1 MNVLPHAS
9 REGDCLRVFEGHS
22 ANEAWQAAAAQF
34 RNPTEVRQQAG
45 RGGATREL
53 LAASFVITDPT
64 QRWVISRVPPM
75 SVPFALVEAIGIL
88 AGRQESSYLNFFNPR
103 LPHYAGA
110 GSVYPGAYGFRLR
123 KHFGL
128 DQLERVYAALE
139 RNADTRQAVLQ
150 IWDSAV
156 DIPKPDGSPSNPDVP
171 CNLCSML
178 KLRDG
183 KLFWTQIMRSNDL
196 FRGAPYNFVQF
207 TVLQEVLA
215 GWLGAGVGT
224 YVHWSDSL
232 HVYDRDVERV
242 GRSDSLSLP
251 RSNDSLLLPKSEA
264 DVMWSALNGCVTE
277 LAKDALGE
285 SELERIAGRTTNRAA
300 TNILA
305 IVAADSARRRGFS
318 DLAMELSARC
328 MNPLL
333 SLGWRRWQSRTT
345 REVTK

>member
-1 MNVLPHAS
+1 MS
-9 REGDCLRVFEGHS
+9 
-22 ANEAWQAAAAQF
+22 QF
-34 RNPTEVRQQAG
+34 QTSTEVHRQAG

-75 SVPFALVEAIGIL
+75 SVPFALVEVIGII

-103 LPHYAGA
+103 LPHFAGT
-110 GSVYPGAYGFRLR
+110 GSIYPGAYGFRLR

-128 DQLERVYAALE
+128 DQLERAYAALA

-150 IWDSAV
+150 IWDPVV
-156 DIPKPDGSPSNPDVP
+156 DIPKPDGSPSTPDVP
-171 CNLCSML
+171 CNLCAML

-232 HVYDRDVERV
+232 HVYERDVTHIACSEL
-242 GRSDSLSLP
+242 LSLQG
-251 RSNDSLLLPKSEA
+251 SNDSLLLPKSEA
-264 DVMWSALNGCVTE
+264 DVMWSGLNNCVTE
-277 LAKDALGE
+277 LAKEKLGE
-285 SELERIAGRTTNRAA
+285 SELDKIAGRATNRAA
-300 TNILA
+300 ANILS
-305 IVAADSARRRGFS
+305 IIAADSARRRGFS
-318 DLAMELSARC
+318 DLATELSGRC

-333 SLGWRRWQSRTT
+333 SLGWTRWQSRTA
-345 REVTK
+345 RQVAK

>member
-1 MNVLPHAS
+1 M
-9 REGDCLRVFEGHS
+9 
-22 ANEAWQAAAAQF
+22 AQF
-34 RNPTEVRQQAG
+34 QTSTEVHRQAG

-75 SVPFALVEAIGIL
+75 SVPFALVEVIGII

-103 LPHYAGA
+103 LPHFAGT
-110 GSVYPGAYGFRLR
+110 GSIYPGAYGFRLR

-128 DQLERVYAALE
+128 DQLERAYAALA

-150 IWDSAV
+150 IWDPVV
-156 DIPKPDGSPSNPDVP
+156 DIPKPDGSPSTPDVP
-171 CNLCSML
+171 CNLCAML

-224 YVHWSDSL
+224 YIHWSDSL
-232 HVYDRDVERV
+232 HVYERDLARV
-242 GRSDSLSLP
+242 ACSDSIPLP
-251 RSNDSLLLPKSEA
+251 HNDDSLLLPKAES
-264 DVMWSALNGCVTE
+264 DFMWSDLNDCVTE
-277 LAKDALGE
+277 LAREDLSK
-285 SELERIAGRTTNRAA
+285 SELEEIAGRTKNRAA
-300 TNILA
+300 MNILS
-305 IVAADSARRRGFS
+305 IIAADSARRRGFA
-318 DLAMELSARC
+318 DLAIELSRLC
-328 MNPLL
+328 TNPLL
-333 SLGWRRWQSRTT
+333 SLGWTRWQRRTAQRTT
-345 REVTK
+345 TR